1 MKKVVII
8 YWSGTGNTEEMAK
21 AVAAGAGLDGV
32 TVQLTS
38 VDKASIEDVLS
49 ANAVAFGCPSMGDEV
64 LEESEMEPFIQS
76 LESKSLSGIPLALF
90 GSYDWGDGQWMRD
103 WMERMK
109 KLGVVLVDDGL
120 TVQSTPDDAGL
131 AKCQE
136 LGAKLTAALA

>member
-1 MKKVVII
+1 MKKVVVI

-49 ANAVAFGCPSMGDEV
+49 ANAVALGCPSMGDEV
-64 LEESEMEPFIQS
+64 LEESEMEPFVQS
-76 LESKSLSGIPLALF
+76 LEGQSLSGIPLALF

-131 AKCQE
+131 AKCKE
-136 LGAKLTAALA
+136 LGAKLTSALA